1 MRSAPNSQGNEVVDL
16 VLVIGG
22 VAVVGVGGAMVVW
35 RNPLVALAQR
45 SAVYIQDVRSEI
57 HKISWPTWDDLRKS
71 TTVILIIILIV
82 GAVIGLMDLLFSK
95 LLIDWLGQVL
105 RR

>member
-1 MRSAPNSQGNEVVDL
+1 MQSAPQSQGNEVVDL
-16 VLVIGG
+16 ALVIGG
-22 VAVVGVGGAMVVW
+22 VAVVGVGGAIVVW

-45 SAVYIQDVRSEI
+45 SATYVQDVRSEI

-71 TTVILIIILIV
+71 TTVILFIILIV

-95 LLIDWLGQVL
+95 LLIDWLGRVL
-105 RR
+105 SR

>member
-16 VLVIGG
+16 ALVIGG

-45 SAVYIQDVRSEI
+45 SAAYIQDVRSEI
-57 HKISWPTWDDLRKS
+57 HKISWPTWDDLRRS
-71 TTVILIIILIV
+71 TTVILFIILIV

>member
-1 MRSAPNSQGNEVVDL
+1 MDL

-45 SAVYIQDVRSEI
+45 SVAYIQDVRSEI

-71 TTVILIIILIV
+71 TTVILLIVLIV

>member
-1 MRSAPNSQGNEVVDL
+1 MDL